1 MSEVYNRESGL
12 PGLIDVASATMRIL
26 LGTRAATKGGLTLG
40 SGDAKKLK
48 IANTVEYSI
57 GGVAYKVTTEEV
69 VFTDVTIQPI
79 SSTKYY
85 VLAYNAAGTGK
96 IFNGILDSL
105 DLPNIPVT
113 HCPVGYVKVVTD
125 GTGTFVPATDDLSD
139 AAVTDTYA
147 DITVL
152 PLVLI

>member
-1 MSEVYNRESGL
+1 MAEDYNRESGI
-12 PGLIDVASATMRIL
+12 PGLKDAQSAVMRVL
-26 LGTRAATKGGLTLG
+26 LGTRAATKGGLVIG

-69 VFTDVTIQPI
+69 DFTDVTIQPI
-79 SSTKYY
+79 SSTRYY
-85 VLAYNAAGTGK
+85 VLCYNAAGTGL
-96 IFNGILDSL
+96 IVNGKNDT
-105 DLPNIPVT
+105 DLPNVPAT
-113 HCPVGYVKVVTD
+113 HCPVGYAKLVTD
-125 GTGTFVPATDDLSD
+125 ATGTFVPATDDLSD
-139 AAVTDTYA
+139 AAVTDTFA